1 MAGISLMVPY
11 LTRPQLAPWLL
22 SIPTPRCLSN
32 TLKLCIFPPES
43 STASSFQSLSSS
55 EGDADFPAWDM
66 TADPHV
72 SKLTNSRRSAY
83 QYQPF
88 ADDESSDSVSAPGI
102 SDGFGIQ
109 GTFPSTERIRVRWAA
124 PVRNIQ
130 NGIREGRRRVGV
142 TDVRGEIL
150 CTVLGRGRDKAAG
163 KEGVLVHLDYK
174 GTREGLLYPGVATP
188 LGMDVGL
195 EAKGC
200 NVNWATVT
208 EFWVGCYWRPWIYWA

>member
-1 MAGISLMVPY
+1 V
-11 LTRPQLAPWLL
+11 
-22 SIPTPRCLSN
+22 
-32 TLKLCIFPPES
+32 
-43 STASSFQSLSSS
+43 
-55 EGDADFPAWDM
+55 
-66 TADPHV
+66 
-72 SKLTNSRRSAY
+72 
-83 QYQPF
+83 
-88 ADDESSDSVSAPGI
+88 PGI

-174 GTREGLLYPGVATP
+174 GTREGILYPGIATP

-195 EAKGC
+195 EA
-200 NVNWATVT
+200 T
-208 EFWVGCYWRPWIYWA
+208 